1 MSLPMSRC
9 RYWKGGL
16 AAGYVD
22 MVVAADQCE
31 RTAIDVARRL
41 GHLDAAAYAGTKR
54 ALRQAT
60 IDRVMPTLQRATV

>member
-1 MSLPMSRC
+1 MSD
-9 RYWKGGL
+9 
-16 AAGYVD
+16 AVT
-22 MVVAADQCE
+22 
-31 RTAIDVARRL
+31 TAIDVARRL